1 VIFLKNRKKVNE
13 GLRSLTKNFEE
24 QKELDRSLQ
33 NEIAK
38 EYSEIK
44 IKLGE
49 KQNSKGNNKS

>member
-1 VIFLKNRKKVNE
+1 LKNRKKVNE
-13 GLRSLTKNFEE
+13 GLRSLTKDFEE

-44 IKLGE
+44 IKPGE
-49 KQNSKGNNKS
+49 KQNSKSNNKS

>member
-13 GLRSLTKNFEE
+13 GLRSLAKNFEE

-44 IKLGE
+44 IKPGE
-49 KQNSKGNNKS
+49 KQNNKGNNKS